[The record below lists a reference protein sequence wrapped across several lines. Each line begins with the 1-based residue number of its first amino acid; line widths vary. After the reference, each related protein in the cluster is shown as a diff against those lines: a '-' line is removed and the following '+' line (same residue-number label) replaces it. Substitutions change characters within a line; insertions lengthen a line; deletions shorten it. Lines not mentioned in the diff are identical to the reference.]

1 MEPTL
6 AGLAADLAAGRTTSR
21 ALVENCLARIQDKNG
36 EGARAFL
43 AVSAETAMLAAYD
56 IDRLRSAGARVSPY
70 AGIPISIK
78 DLFDVAGEVTRAG
91 SRVLADAPPAQRD
104 APAVARLRHAG
115 FVLIGRTNMTEF
127 AYSGLGLNPHYGTP
141 RAPWDRAAGRAA
153 GGSTSGGAV
162 SVADQMAHAA
172 LGTDTGGSCRIPAAF
187 TGLVGYK
194 PTANRVPLEGAIPLS
209 PSLDSVGSIA
219 RSVPCCAV
227 LDAIL
232 AAESETPLDDV
243 PVTGLRLA
251 VPQTVTFDGLDGE
264 VADAFGQAL
273 TRLSHA
279 GVQIDEV
286 RCAEF
291 GCIASMNAKGGFAA
305 AESYA
310 WHRDLLVQKG
320 EFYDPRVR
328 NRILRGREQ
337 NAADYIEL
345 HAARR
350 ALIEHSDRSLTPFD
364 AFILPTAAIVPPRL
378 ADLDTDDAYT
388 RTNILALRNP
398 TLINMIDGCA
408 VSIPIHEPEAAPV
421 GLMIAARRGC
431 DRRLLAMAAALEPV
445 LRQSSS
451 RLAAA

>member
-1 MEPTL
+1 
-6 AGLAADLAAGRTTSR
+6 
-21 ALVENCLARIQDKNG
+21 
-36 EGARAFL
+36 
-43 AVSAETAMLAAYD
+43 VS
-56 IDRLRSAGARVSPY
+56 
-70 AGIPISIK
+70 
-78 DLFDVAGEVTRAG
+78 
-91 SRVLADAPPAQRD
+91 
-104 APAVARLRHAG
+104 
-115 FVLIGRTNMTEF
+115 
-127 AYSGLGLNPHYGTP
+127 
-141 RAPWDRAAGRAA
+141 
-153 GGSTSGGAV
+153 
-162 SVADQMAHAA
+162 
-172 LGTDTGGSCRIPAAF
+172 
-187 TGLVGYK
+187 
-194 PTANRVPLEGAIPLS
+194 
-209 PSLDSVGSIA
+209 
-219 RSVPCCAV
+219 
-227 LDAIL
+227 
-232 AAESETPLDDV
+232 
-243 PVTGLRLA
+243 VTGLRLA
-251 VPQTVTFDGLDGE
+251 VPQTVAFDALDRE

-273 TRLSHA
+273 TRLSRA
-279 GVQIDEV
+279 GVQIEEV

-328 NRILRGREQ
+328 SRILRGREQ

-378 ADLDTDDAYT
+378 ADLDTDDAYA
-388 RTNILALRNP
+388 RTNVLALRNP